1 MNVHRKI
8 YEHGKLI
15 REDDFFTRYTPE
27 NPTTVYGPGGKPPV
41 PTSSCRLRD
50 KLPPA

>member
-1 MNVHRKI
+1 VHRKV

-27 NPTTVYGPGGKPPV
+27 NPTTVYGPGGKPPGPYIIL
-41 PTSSCRLRD
+41 PTSG
-50 KLPPA
+50 